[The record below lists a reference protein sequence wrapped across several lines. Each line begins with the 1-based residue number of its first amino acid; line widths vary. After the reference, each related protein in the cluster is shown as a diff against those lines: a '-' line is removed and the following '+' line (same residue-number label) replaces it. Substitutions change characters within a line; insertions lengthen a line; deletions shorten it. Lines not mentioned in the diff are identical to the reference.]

1 MISKE
6 QVIRL
11 LDEEISKTDP
21 RSALNILL
29 NFRVDPKPVH
39 ILAPDSYK
47 KKGTYE
53 GWCLFEAPAHNR
65 CVGYCEDPWDEQWVY
80 FDNSITDTTS
90 SVCSRHARKV
100 RQGLKGREG
109 WPNPPDCLAIPLS
122 PTQKPPATQQFCSPA
137 PRNIISQDV
146 FPPPSSPT

>member
-80 FDNSITDTTS
+80 FDNSITDTRAKDFS
-90 SVCSRHARKV
+90 SAIFTHTLSELFDIWDNLEKINSP
-100 RQGLKGREG
+100 KRETQQAG
-109 WPNPPDCLAIPLS
+109 PAY
-122 PTQKPPATQQFCSPA
+122 PTQGVGSADP
-137 PRNIISQDV
+137 
-146 FPPPSSPT
+146 